1 MRSEESNCNSKTKKK
16 KKRKREHKK
25 KSLGFTS
32 VVGFRVA
39 THDGNKKTRKV
50 AERDCK
56 CVGAYKNDCHEYY
69 ALSSGAFN
77 DESRPLRYDVA

>member
-1 MRSEESNCNSKTKKK
+1 MREKKK
-16 KKRKREHKK
+16 VKNPIVFQDEEEEEEKEGTQK

-39 THDGNKKTRKV
+39 THEGKKKRKV
-50 AERDCK
+50 AER
-56 CVGAYKNDCHEYY
+56 YKNDCHEYY

-77 DESRPLRYDVA
+77 DEIVVLFVTMSHKTS

>member
-1 MRSEESNCNSKTKKK
+1 MKNPIVFQEKKK

-25 KSLGFTS
+25 KRLGFDS

-39 THDGNKKTRKV
+39 THEGKKKRKV
-50 AERDCK
+50 AERDCG

-77 DESRPLRYDVA
+77 DEVVLFVTMSHNTS

>member
-1 MRSEESNCNSKTKKK
+1 MKNPIVFQDEEEEEKEGTQ
-16 KKRKREHKK
+16 KKR
-25 KSLGFTS
+25 LGFTS

-39 THDGNKKTRKV
+39 THDGKKKRKV
-50 AERDCK
+50 AERDCG

-77 DESRPLRYDVA
+77 DEIVLFVKYTS

>member
-1 MRSEESNCNSKTKKK
+1 MYSKKKKK

-25 KSLGFTS
+25 KCLGFTS

-39 THDGNKKTRKV
+39 THEGNKTRKV
-50 AERDCK
+50 AERDCG

-77 DESRPLRYDVA
+77 DEIVLGVTYTS